1 MEGPVTRII
10 ILAASIAVTAL
21 VIGVVWTVVDNN
33 TPDTDPD
40 VSTTYDYAQIT
51 ERGICARSPA
61 ALGPLALRDRVA
73 SVSAH
78 DH

>member
-21 VIGVVWTVVDNN
+21 VVGVVWAVVDDN
-33 TPDTDPD
+33 TPDETD

-51 ERGICARSPA
+51 NEELCTFAGGTWTPA
-61 ALGPLALRDRVA
+61 DTPPCG
-73 SVSAH
+73 
-78 DH
+78 